1 MFLRRT
7 FLALAVLLV
16 GTRAEAVHDAAFWT
30 HLAAHDTTTAA
41 DAPALARELVG
52 LLGSPDPAVRDEAAY
67 TLLVSWIYQ
76 RKIIA
81 PAEIVSLTDV
91 LLANLKDGVG
101 EVGDLRVLRRSF
113 SALVLSIIVAR
124 DNDAPFFTKAQL
136 RRIWDAAL
144 AYLLAEK
151 DLRGHDEKL
160 GWIHATAHTADLL
173 KFLIRSKALDAKDSI
188 DLLRAIKSKLSQA
201 PLVFIYGEDERLART
216 ALAVVKRED
225 FAPQDF
231 DAWLKD
237 FGNQGSEPTSELAL
251 HQQQNYKN
259 FLSKLSVLLDN
270 IDAPTPSQ
278 KAAQTSLRRV
288 LKNLY

>member
-1 MFLRRT
+1 
-7 FLALAVLLV
+7 
-16 GTRAEAVHDAAFWT
+16 
-30 HLAAHDTTTAA
+30 
-41 DAPALARELVG
+41 VG

-81 PAEIVSLTDV
+81 PAEIVSLTNV

-124 DNDAPFFTKAQL
+124 DDDAPFFTKTQL

-173 KFLIRSKALDAKDSI
+173 KFLVRSRSLDAKDSI
-188 DLLRAIKSKLSQA
+188 ELLRAVKTKLSQA
-201 PLVFIYGEDERLART
+201 PIVFVYGEDERLAR
-216 ALAVVKRED
+216 AVLAVVKRED

-231 DAWLKD
+231 AAWLMNGFNNKD
-237 FGNQGSEPTSELAL
+237 AEPTSEAVL
-251 HQQQNYKN
+251 HQQQNRKN
-259 FLSKLSVLLDN
+259 FLSKLAVLVYG
-270 IDAPTPSQ
+270 IDQPSP
-278 KAAQTSLRRV
+278 AQQTTQATLRSL
-288 LKNLY
+288 LKDLY